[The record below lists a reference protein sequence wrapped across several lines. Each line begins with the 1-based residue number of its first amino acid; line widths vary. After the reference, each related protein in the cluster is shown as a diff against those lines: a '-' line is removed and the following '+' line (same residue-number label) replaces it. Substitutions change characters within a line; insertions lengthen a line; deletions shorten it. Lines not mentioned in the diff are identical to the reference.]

1 MSLKERTP
9 TAHAPGSTMNEQI
22 NPIPASQ
29 ETPERKPLTANEL
42 PFPVFVP
49 ESDSQKLL
57 EVLKIQRKERKW
69 APLSSIIT
77 LMREKF
83 MATNSNRNNIST
95 ALRRMKKSLE
105 PFGWELDR
113 KKYGR
118 YLYFFMR
125 TAEEEPLEPP
135 ENFKE
140 KHPRNKMYVLMP
152 DGVILQTN
160 EINAAILK
168 KLIEAYKANRK
179 LSHEDFMSAVQEIDP
194 DIITLQDIERKIA
207 SCRTILKIK
216 KIAWEIL
223 AEKPKDEL
231 SRYFLYSKSNSR
243 NNATVGQKQPISLQ
257 PDTQTHPI
265 SEHADNNAQN
275 LPPKK
280 TEQETEAE
288 KAEREKKELRQA
300 RERAK
305 LAITREIITNPDIEL
320 QTKEKIMQFLKK
332 VSFDPNISLEQLIG
346 KNSLDT
352 ESLKA
357 FIEIALTQTVRRLSE
372 IKDTKL
378 LSPFEKFIAMKLKEL
393 ENRGQSPKAILERVF
408 AYPLPTSSPA
418 PQSPTDKDHF

>member
-77 LMREKF
+77 LMREEF

-152 DGVILQTN
+152 DGEILS
-160 EINAAILK
+160 ESYIRAAILK
-168 KLIEAYKANRK
+168 ELTKAYEEDMH
-179 LSHEDFMSAVQEIDP
+179 LSHGGLMQIVKEINP
-194 DIITLQDIERKIA
+194 DVTR
-207 SCRTILKIK
+207 
-216 KIAWEIL
+216 
-223 AEKPKDEL
+223 
-231 SRYFLYSKSNSR
+231 
-243 NNATVGQKQPISLQ
+243 
-257 PDTQTHPI
+257 PD
-265 SEHADNNAQN
+265 
-275 LPPKK
+275 L
-280 TEQETEAE
+280 
-288 KAEREKKELRQA
+288 EREIAHCRG
-300 RERAK
+300 
-305 LAITREIITNPDIEL
+305 T
-320 QTKEKIMQFLKK
+320 LKRK
-332 VSFDPNISLEQLIG
+332 TIP
-346 KNSLDT
+346 
-352 ESLKA
+352 
-357 FIEIALTQTVRRLSE
+357 
-372 IKDTKL
+372 
-378 LSPFEKFIAMKLKEL
+378 
-393 ENRGQSPKAILERVF
+393 
-408 AYPLPTSSPA
+408 
-418 PQSPTDKDHF
+418 